1 MVSPPSWFQRHVHPC
16 VVQLHFKSRNIT
28 IFIQA
33 ASDLGLSGA
42 HEQLVVSYLTSS
54 RRQRSQSLKTIEA
67 TFKDFKESRLNED
80 TYTRELH
87 AQILLRS
94 SMQAS
99 LIMKWGVT
107 CSKMQRICADSL
119 FLMTII
125 IIKESPRDC
134 LPWGHMIIEDALC
147 T

>member
-1 MVSPPSWFQRHVHPC
+1 MGGGASKDTPIKAHLNRFQGEDTEKQNYGESTVLISATRTSMRRIAP
-16 VVQLHFKSRNIT
+16 SRNIT

-80 TYTRELH
+80 TYTREIH
-87 AQILLRS
+87 A
-94 SMQAS
+94 
-99 LIMKWGVT
+99 
-107 CSKMQRICADSL
+107 
-119 FLMTII
+119 
-125 IIKESPRDC
+125 
-134 LPWGHMIIEDALC
+134 
-147 T
+147 